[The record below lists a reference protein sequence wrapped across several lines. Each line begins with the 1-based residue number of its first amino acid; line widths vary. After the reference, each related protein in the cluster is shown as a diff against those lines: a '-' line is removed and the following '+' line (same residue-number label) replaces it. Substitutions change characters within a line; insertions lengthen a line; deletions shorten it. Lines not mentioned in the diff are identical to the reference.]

1 MKKNFSTTEAKN
13 IIDKLGSRLSSKGL
27 EQFRKGLK
35 VELEHGKEEARKKGL
50 NTNVTDDDPVKTG
63 KIALIHINEVPSYYT
78 DLEKME
84 KRGKKRGELKV
95 IIKKHLNK

>member
-1 MKKNFSTTEAKN
+1 
-13 IIDKLGSRLSSKGL
+13 
-27 EQFRKGLK
+27 
-35 VELEHGKEEARKKGL
+35 
-50 NTNVTDDDPVKTG
+50 
-63 KIALIHINEVPSYYT
+63 LIHINEVPSYYT